1 MDTGF
6 RRSGYLPGLLG
17 LRAVAAVSVVIH
29 HFGAQYFPSWTGGY
43 FAGGAYLVD
52 VFFVLSGFLLGY
64 AYIDRTGLTTTRRR
78 FFLSRMARLYPAYL
92 LGLVLS
98 FSYFLTLLPA
108 QGSEIARA
116 AKTAVVAGSTLV
128 MLQAWI
134 PNAQSWNNPA
144 WSLSNET
151 FFYLVLT
158 LVAGPVIVR
167 FSRKQQIALAIAVT
181 AGGTAILMMFHPG
194 FHLEWVPL
202 LRVGPFLI
210 AVVVGSAFRNW
221 RGPAW
226 GRIPTS
232 LAQLGAFLLVLLTAS
247 LFEPDNPL
255 VHVVVSLV
263 GLVCIVT
270 LALGGGVLSFLFDT
284 TVGRTL
290 GDASYGIYIYQVG
303 VFYTLAMLLGHR
315 PNGWLE
321 FALFMAIL
329 IAFSILSAKYF
340 EPRGRALLERL
351 LKTSRRQASPA
362 SVQADDL
369 SLRAVQPN

>member
-1 MDTGF
+1 MESND
-6 RRSGYLPGLLG
+6 RRSGRLAGLSG

-52 VFFVLSGFLLGY
+52 VFFMLSGFLLGY
-64 AYIDRTGLTTTRRR
+64 AYIDRSGLTTSRRR

-98 FSYFLTLLPA
+98 LPYFLTLLPA

-116 AKTAVVAGSTLV
+116 AKTAVVSGSTLL

-144 WSLSNET
+144 WSLSNEA
-151 FFYLVLT
+151 FFYLLLT
-158 LVAGPVIVR
+158 LVAGPMIVR
-167 FSRKQQIALAIAVT
+167 FSRNQQIALALAVT
-181 AGGTAILMMFHPG
+181 VGGTAILLIFHPG
-194 FHLEWVPL
+194 FHLEWVPA

-210 AVVVGSAFRNW
+210 AAVVGSAFRNW
-221 RGPAW
+221 RGPGW

-232 LAQLGAFLLVLLTAS
+232 LAQLGAFLLVLLSTS
-247 LFEPDNPL
+247 LFQPDNPI

-263 GLVCIVT
+263 GLLCIVT
-270 LALGGGVLSFLFDT
+270 LALGGGTLSSVFDT

-290 GDASYGIYIYQVG
+290 GNASYGLYIYQVG
-303 VFYTLAMLLGHR
+303 VFYTLALLLGHR
-315 PNGWLE
+315 PHGWPE
-321 FALFMAIL
+321 FALFMAVL
-329 IAFSILSAKYF
+329 ISVSILSAKYF

-351 LKTSRRQASPA
+351 FRTREWQA
-362 SVQADDL
+362 
-369 SLRAVQPN
+369 